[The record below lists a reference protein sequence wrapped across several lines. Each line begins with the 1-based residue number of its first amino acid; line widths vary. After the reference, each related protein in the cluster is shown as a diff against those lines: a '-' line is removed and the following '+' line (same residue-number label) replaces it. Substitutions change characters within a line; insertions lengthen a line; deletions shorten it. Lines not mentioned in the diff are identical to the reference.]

1 MNTKE
6 NEDAVRY
13 NTTNLRLSTEKSQK
27 KEKKEEDSLVIK
39 TEDVIEEKASKDKE
53 LFKIKLA
60 YDMLNDNF
68 TELKN
73 KYNNA
78 INQIDSMKKE
88 HKEEINN
95 LESKIEALTNEL
107 NELKKN
113 KPQQKKE
120 EISQLNNLSF
130 YLKELEK
137 KDRGKTNKQT
147 NKQKSS

>member
-1 MNTKE
+1 M
-6 NEDAVRY
+6 
-13 NTTNLRLSTEKSQK
+13 LLW
-27 KEKKEEDSLVIK
+27 
-39 TEDVIEEKASKDKE
+39 
-53 LFKIKLA
+53 
-60 YDMLNDNF
+60 LNDNF

-120 EISQLNNLSF
+120 EISQLSF
-130 YLKELEK
+130 NKE
-137 KDRGKTNKQT
+137 DDIAITP
-147 NKQKSS
+147 KSTISISEDKMRLLTSFQAHLDKLRAKSEL